1 MSKGFVTGFLAGLS
15 LLGIIGVGA
24 SLTKQKDL
32 EQQKYQAEIVDA
44 TSAQVGVMTE
54 KQRFHSRL
62 HNGLGAS
69 EGGKTISQLI
79 QTYKG
84 QKVVLGRYLNGRMWL
99 PSDKPEAPE
108 DYFGSFAQESDAIIR
123 GKAVNKAS
131 QITEDDSFL
140 FTDYEIVVA
149 EVFKN
154 STRPLLNAG
163 TTITVTSP
171 GGKIV
176 LDDVV
181 VKAGGNGEAAFPVNA
196 QEVLLFLKY
205 IPETEGFRLT
215 RYNGGFELNG
225 KFVRPLAGIF
235 PITPSFFA
243 NQHSFLKTI
252 RAISNN

>member
-1 MSKGFVTGFLAGLS
+1 MSKGFVIGFLVGLS

-24 SLTKQKDL
+24 SPGKQKDL
-32 EQQKYQAEIVDA
+32 EQQKYQAEILDA
-44 TSAQVGVMTE
+44 TSAQLGVMTE

-62 HNGLGAS
+62 HNGLVTS
-69 EGGKTISQLI
+69 VGGMTISQLI
-79 QTYKG
+79 QSNRG
-84 QKVVLGRYLNGRMWL
+84 QKIILGRYVDGRMWL
-99 PSDKPEAPE
+99 ASDKLEAPE

-123 GKAVNKAS
+123 GRAVNKTS
-131 QITEDDSFL
+131 QITEDDTFL
-140 FTDYEIVVA
+140 FSDYDVVVVD
-149 EVFKN
+149 VFKN
-154 STRPLLNAG
+154 STHTLLNAG

-176 LDDVV
+176 LDDVI

-205 IPETEGFRLT
+205 IPETEAFKLT

-235 PITPSFFA
+235 PIAPSFFA

-252 RAISNN
+252 KAVSNN